1 MRIVHKIAMESFEKR
16 IPYDQYVRQM
26 PEVKEY
32 LSDAEIDEVLNPANY
47 LGLTQL
53 AIDKVIQG

>member
-1 MRIVHKIAMESFEKR
+1 MESFEKR